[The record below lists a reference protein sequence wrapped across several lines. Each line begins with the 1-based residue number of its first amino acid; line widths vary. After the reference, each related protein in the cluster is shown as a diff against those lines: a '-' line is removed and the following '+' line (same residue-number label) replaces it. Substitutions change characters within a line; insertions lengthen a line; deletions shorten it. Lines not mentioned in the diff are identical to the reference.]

1 MRGSD
6 VIHLSTKSEY
16 AIKALVRLA
25 LADGSAP
32 VTARDI
38 VAFTGVPPKFLEQ
51 VMHDLRQAGLVESQR
66 GKGGGYVIAR
76 DPATLS
82 FADVIDLIDGRRAD
96 PLVGPAGSPGS
107 NGGKGRMRGGDQA
120 ERLVAPGMERRAES
134 TRTILGSATI
144 ADAAA
149 RAAEAPMYYI

>member
-1 MRGSD
+1 M
-6 VIHLSTKSEY
+6 IHLSTKSEY

-25 LADGSAP
+25 LADGEAP

-51 VMHDLRQAGLVESQR
+51 VMHDLRQAGLVASQR

-96 PLVGPAGSPGS
+96 PLVGRAGPPGS

-120 ERLVAPGMERRAES
+120 ENLVAPVWRDVRECTRA
-134 TRTILGSATI
+134 ILGSATI